1 MIEQLNFL
9 VENLPNLLF
18 GFPGQRPGGL
28 LMSLLLAISSLGAG
42 FALSVWVGAGSGS
55 SRRLIKWS
63 CKAYVEIFRGIPLI
77 LLLVLIH
84 QVIGGRRFGLDL
96 NPTAAALIS
105 LTLYSSAYQAEIVH
119 SGLRAVPSQIID
131 SARLVG
137 GSKMQVF
144 LRVKLRYALR
154 VMLPALV
161 GQAISLFK
169 DTSVVLVIAVPDLM
183 TIARSVL
190 GSDVRNLTHWVSL
203 YLVVGLLYFLLAFSF
218 SRMAKRWE
226 IQLQSSTLI
235 HSLAYT

>member
-1 MIEQLNFL
+1 
-9 VENLPNLLF
+9 
-18 GFPGQRPGGL
+18 
-28 LMSLLLAISSLGAG
+28 
-42 FALSVWVGAGSGS
+42 
-55 SRRLIKWS
+55 
-63 CKAYVEIFRGIPLI
+63 
-77 LLLVLIH
+77 
-84 QVIGGRRFGLDL
+84 
-96 NPTAAALIS
+96 
-105 LTLYSSAYQAEIVH
+105 
-119 SGLRAVPSQIID
+119 
-131 SARLVG
+131 
-137 GSKMQVF
+137 MQVF